1 MAYAKSEIDL
11 EMLNLLT
18 TESSDSSDDE
28 DQKSTTSGSISD
40 SEQEPEPENSTV
52 HSGRAWCRGKSRI
65 RKTEERVGLE

>member
-28 DQKSTTSGSISD
+28 DKKSTTSDTDSD
-40 SEQEPEPENSTV
+40 QDLGPENSTV
-52 HSGRAWCRGKSRI
+52 YSGRTWCRG
-65 RKTEERVGLE
+65 

>member
-28 DQKSTTSGSISD
+28 DKKSTTSDND
-40 SEQEPEPENSTV
+40 SYQEMLNLLTTDQDLGPENSSV
-52 HSGRAWCRGKSRI
+52 YLVP
-65 RKTEERVGLE
+65 RKG